1 MMPTIKKAIVA
12 NEEFEEFKLL
22 HSGYDTNTNNN
33 NQLKQL
39 TEEEIEKAII
49 EKKKEQILKMLT
61 NL

>member
-1 MMPTIKKAIVA
+1 MPTIKKAIVS
-12 NEEFEEFKLL
+12 NEEYEEFKLL
-22 HSGYDTNTNNN
+22 HSGYDTNTNN